1 MRPKMPFFLV
11 FKEHHPLSFFR
22 CGVDVLG
29 VTGGLFRVVNLTR
42 LRTFA
47 AKGKN
52 GHGPVQVSGTAAT
65 LFAGFSA
72 KNVDG
77 EL

>member
-1 MRPKMPFFLV
+1 MSFL
-11 FKEHHPLSFFR
+11 R

-29 VTGGLFRVVNLTR
+29 VTGGLFRVVNLTC

-52 GHGPVQVSGTAAT
+52 GHGPVQVSGTATT